1 MQRKVVIL
9 VALAFVAVAGLG
21 TICVDAAGPGLIN
34 GADAVE
40 RVISA
45 GKEGNRAM
53 GHLDYLVNTIG
64 SRPVGSGNFL
74 QACRWAYDEF
84 RKFGLENVHLEQCG
98 EIKGFMP
105 GGEELAFFKR
115 YYRPSFGGDSDSGM
129 SPIFNVVADIPGAEL
144 PDEYVIV
151 GAHLDSAPQGPGA
164 TDNGTG
170 VAAVMEAS
178 RMLAESGVKP
188 RRTIRFIL
196 FGGEEAGLV
205 GSKGYV
211 EAHPELVPKIS
222 AVYNMDHGAN
232 FISGIVATETLA
244 GDLREAFTA
253 TMTLDPEM
261 PFEVEEVEYLP
272 ASDPNCCAA
281 MVQKMEETGM
291 RRVATPAGCGAAKG
305 CGALDGVTEGPGIVV
320 KEVTPD
326 GDTLVKHI
334 IISGAPGAGKDLDL
348 ANFDLEAL
356 GITPEKLEAGGDSVR
371 KVIAVGSSDHAPFL
385 AAGIPA
391 FWWNQEENAVVPY
404 PAHSNEDTY
413 DKVNSRH
420 LEHSATVIA
429 LGALGTA
436 NLDHMLSREKLT
448 APKEAAGQGGQAVES
463 SADSPSCGSEGK
475 SPER

>member
-9 VALAFVAVAGLG
+9 VVLTFVAVAGLG
-21 TICVDAAGPGLIN
+21 TICVDAAGPGLIE

-53 GHLDYLVNTIG
+53 GHLNYLVNTIG

-98 EIKGFMP
+98 EIKGYMP
-105 GGEELAFFKR
+105 GGEALAFFKR
-115 YYRPSFGGDSDSGM
+115 FYRPSFGGDSDSGM

-178 RMLAESGVKP
+178 RLLAESGVKP

-205 GSKGYV
+205 GSKGYI

-232 FISGIVATETLA
+232 FISGIAATEPLA
-244 GDLREAFTA
+244 ADFREVFSDV
-253 TMTLDPEM
+253 MTLDPEL

-272 ASDPNCCAA
+272 AADPNCCAA
-281 MVQKMEETGM
+281 MVQKMEESGM
-291 RRVATPAGCGAAKG
+291 RRVAAPSGCGAAKG
-305 CGALDGVTEGPGIVV
+305 CGAKDGVTEGPGIVV

-391 FWWNQEENAVVPY
+391 FWWDQDENAVVPY

-413 DKVNSRH
+413 DKVNARH

-436 NLDHMLSREKLT
+436 NLDHMLSREKLA
-448 APKEAAGQGGQAVES
+448 APKEVAGQGGQAVEG
-463 SADSPSCGSEGK
+463 SADDPSCGSEGK
-475 SPER
+475 NPER